1 MTTVT
6 ADGDGVLVVLS
17 AEDAMLL
24 RTLAAQ
30 VIAMLAPP
38 ESAGDAADPLAAI
51 VGMPA
56 AEAPAPQDPA
66 LHRLLPAAY
75 DDDVAAA
82 DFRRLMDGDLRRLK
96 SGALESVLTR
106 LDERS
111 VRLSPDDTETWLR
124 ALNDIRLVLGV
135 RLDVQ
140 EDMDALVESLIADD
154 PRLPLLYAYDR
165 LTRLQDALLDALA
178 PPC

>member
-6 ADGDGVLVVLS
+6 AKGDGVLVALS

-24 RTLAAQ
+24 RTLATQ
-30 VIAMLAPP
+30 VVAMLAPP
-38 ESAGDAADPLAAI
+38 EPAGDAADPLAAI
-51 VGMPA
+51 VGMPS
-56 AEAPAPQDPA
+56 AEAATPQDPA

-75 DDDVAAA
+75 DDDAAAA

-96 SGALESVLTR
+96 SEALETLLAGVE
-106 LDERS
+106 ERS
-111 VRLSPDDTETWLR
+111 LRLSADDTDTWLR

-140 EDMDALVESLIADD
+140 EDMEALVASLVADD

-165 LTRLQDALLDALA
+165 LTRLQDALLDALD